1 MCRPAGERI
10 ISQPTVTLWRHP
22 MITRRTFLALA
33 VPAALAV
40 SAIAGGGTAA
50 ANGAASHPARSQAVR
65 ITGLGLTMPAVVA
78 GPVIDLTIRNG
89 DRIAREL
96 AVARVVPGTTLDQ
109 VMAAAAAGGDDQ
121 APWFIADP
129 GGIFVLGAGEQVRYQ
144 RQLQPGTYVFHAV
157 LGDGTHDSPGQYQVV
172 RITSSG
178 RHELPEAERS
188 IRLGD
193 TGITLPRLT
202 AGTHRY
208 AITNT
213 GTTPHEVFIVG
224 VHDPA
229 DLDHADEIGAWL
241 EGGQVGPPPV
251 PVHFPGSHQ
260 TIDPGVTVVLTLDLH
275 RATTYA
281 FVDFQTGATAIGA
294 TR

>member
-1 MCRPAGERI
+1 M
-10 ISQPTVTLWRHP
+10 T
-22 MITRRTFLALA
+22 TRRSFLALA
-33 VPAALAV
+33 MPSALALA
-40 SAIAGGGTAA
+40 SIAGGGTAA
-50 ANGAASHPARSQAVR
+50 ATNSASRAHSQAVR
-65 ITGLGLTMPAVVA
+65 ITDSGLAMPAIVS
-78 GPVIDLTIRNG
+78 GPVIDLTIRND

-96 AVARVVPGTTLDQ
+96 AVAQVAPGTTLDE
-109 VMAAAAAGGDDQ
+109 VMAAAALGGDEA

-129 GGIFVLGAGEQVRYQ
+129 GGVFFIGAGEQVRYQ

-157 LGDGTHDSPGQYQVV
+157 IGDGSHDAASEYQMV

-178 RHELPEAERS
+178 RRELPEAERVN
-188 IRLGD
+188 RLGD
-193 TGITLPRLT
+193 AGIMLPRLT

-208 AITNT
+208 AITNV

-229 DLDHADEIGAWL
+229 DLARADEIGAWL
-241 EGGQVGPPPV
+241 AGGQVGPPPV

-260 TIDPGVTVVLTLDLH
+260 TIEPGVTVVLTLDLR

-281 FVDFQTGATAIGA
+281 FVDFQTGATSIGA